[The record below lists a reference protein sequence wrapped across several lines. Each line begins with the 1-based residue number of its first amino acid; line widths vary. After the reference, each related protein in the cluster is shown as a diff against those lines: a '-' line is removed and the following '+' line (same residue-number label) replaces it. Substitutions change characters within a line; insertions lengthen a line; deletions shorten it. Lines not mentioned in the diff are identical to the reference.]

1 MRPFQ
6 ALLAAA
12 LSAGLLAACGPS
24 GPAGDTPALGPDP
37 ADMAAARMA
46 ASALGSRLKGEL
58 TAAMQAGGPI
68 AAIDV
73 CHERA
78 PQIAADVSVAEGLDV
93 GRTASRVRN
102 PENAP
107 DAWERARLDAFA
119 AAMARGEDPAG
130 LEHAEIVSVDGTP
143 TFRWM
148 KPIPM
153 GDVCA
158 ACHGTMIDPEVEAAI
173 LARYPADEA
182 TGFEPGS
189 LRGAFTVSKPLAD

>member
-1 MRPFQ
+1 MRPLNS
-6 ALLAAA
+6 LLAAA
-12 LSAGLLAACGPS
+12 LSAGLLSACSPPEPDSHGAVRAA
-24 GPAGDTPALGPDP
+24 DE
-37 ADMAAARMA
+37 ADIAAARA
-46 ASALGSRLKGEL
+46 AAGTLGRTLQAEL

-78 PQIAADVSVAEGLDV
+78 PLIASDVSAAESLDV
-93 GRTASRVRN
+93 GRTALRVRN
-102 PENAP
+102 RDNAA

-119 AAMARGEDPAG
+119 AAMARGEDPAS
-130 LEHAEIVSVDGTP
+130 LDHAEIVAVDGVA

-158 ACHGTMIDPEVEAAI
+158 ACHGSAIDAEVKAAI
-173 LARYPADEA
+173 LARYPTDQA

-189 LRGAFTVSKPLAD
+189 LRGAFTISKPLTD